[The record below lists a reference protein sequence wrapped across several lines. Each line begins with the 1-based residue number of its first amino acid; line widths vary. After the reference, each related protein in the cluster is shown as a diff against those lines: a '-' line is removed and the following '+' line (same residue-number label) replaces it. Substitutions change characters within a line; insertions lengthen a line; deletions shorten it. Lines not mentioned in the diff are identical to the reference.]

1 MPGTFLEASHLQC
14 FATLMA
20 NSSHIARTHV
30 SCVAICMDGTSKQG
44 LAAAR
49 VGLVTS

>member
-20 NSSHIARTHV
+20 KSSHLVRVHV
-30 SCVAICMDGTSKQG
+30 SYVTIRMDATSAQG

-49 VGLVTS
+49 LGVVTN